1 MFHIVTGG
9 NRGIGLELCKLLAK
23 DHLNVILT
31 SRDLSKS
38 QAAAESIAQ
47 EAGGSGKIL
56 GMQLDLHDPVSI

>member
-38 QAAAESIAQ
+38 KYYAFCVVAVRFFFLYTVLY
-47 EAGGSGKIL
+47 L
-56 GMQLDLHDPVSI
+56 GCVTISLG